1 MDTVTRPWPAHG
13 PPHGP
18 MRGHPLRFAAEN
30 SANTAD
36 SYSAAL
42 LATAGPK
49 DRRIVGS
56 DGGGQH

>member
-1 MDTVTRPWPAHG
+1 
-13 PPHGP
+13 